1 MVPQTIRHAAR
12 KLLHAPTFTAAAVLT
27 LALGIGAT
35 TAMFSIV
42 YGVLLKPLPYADP
55 ARLMQVASTNDG
67 NPTAMSAMDFQDYRA
82 RNHSFTSIAAMD
94 FGPMNLTRNG
104 AVPTRLHVGRVSAS
118 FFDVLGVRAVQGR
131 TFAANEEQP
140 AGPKVV
146 VLSETVWR
154 DILGGD
160 SSLVGGTIT
169 LDGESYTVIGIVP
182 GWMSYPEHSE
192 AWVTLYHK
200 WELDPTNRGAHDL
213 MGIGR
218 LAPGVDAAQA
228 ERDLASVGR
237 QLAAEY
243 PETNAR
249 YSAGAW
255 PLRELMV
262 QNSRRALEA
271 LLAAVGFVLLVV
283 CANVANLQLAQA
295 AGRETEIAVR
305 TALGAARWQIVRQL
319 LTESVLLSA
328 AGTAAGVVI
337 ARWLVEAVR
346 AFGPSGLPRLDEV
359 TLDARVLAFAVGL
372 ALATGILFGLAP
384 AIHASRSDV
393 GSALRAGSR
402 GSGTLAARR
411 LRNTLVVLE
420 AALAVVLLVGA
431 GLFLRSFA
439 HLVGVDPGFRPD
451 RVTSATI
458 SLHGA
463 RYGMDKDVGAFAE
476 RLLAEVRAEP
486 GVTLAAIGFGRPLAQ
501 DHIITSF
508 EVRGWPPSTP
518 TNRRIVYV
526 RPVSDAY
533 FRVLGVPLVAGRG
546 FTAADRAHAPQVMIV
561 SREFV
566 RRYLHDESP
575 LGKFVTLGWDRDSME
590 WGSQLSAGGE
600 IVGVVPDMI
609 ESGRGASPVPF
620 VYLPFTQAPV
630 RDITVLVRSSLALPA
645 AKTELISA
653 GRAVDP
659 GLPVVDVTTMGGAL
673 SASVAQPRFYLVL
686 LAAFGLLGLLLAAL
700 GIYGVI
706 SYGVS
711 ARVREIGIRL
721 ALGATRRRVM
731 GLTMR
736 QGVVL
741 ALTGVPIGIAA
752 AWSLS
757 RYVATLL
764 FETPTA
770 DWVTFVSVSA
780 VLLGAAALASYIPA
794 RRAALI
800 DPAVAMRSE

>member
-82 RNHSFTSIAAMD
+82 RNHSLASMAAMD
-94 FGPMNLTRNG
+94 FGHMNLTRNG

-140 AGPKVV
+140 AGAKVV

-160 SSLVGGTIT
+160 SSLVGGTIP
-169 LDGESYTVIGIVP
+169 LDGEPYTVIGIVP

-200 WELDPTNRGAHDL
+200 WELDPGNRGAHDL

-218 LAPGVDAAQA
+218 PAPGVDAAQA
-228 ERDLASVGR
+228 ERDLATVGR
-237 QLAAEY
+237 QLAVEY

-359 TLDARVLAFAVGL
+359 M
-372 ALATGILFGLAP
+372 
-384 AIHASRSDV
+384 
-393 GSALRAGSR
+393 
-402 GSGTLAARR
+402 RR
-411 LRNTLVVLE
+411 
-420 AALAVVLLVGA
+420 
-431 GLFLRSFA
+431 
-439 HLVGVDPGFRPD
+439 
-451 RVTSATI
+451 
-458 SLHGA
+458 
-463 RYGMDKDVGAFAE
+463 
-476 RLLAEVRAEP
+476 
-486 GVTLAAIGFGRPLAQ
+486 
-501 DHIITSF
+501 
-508 EVRGWPPSTP
+508 
-518 TNRRIVYV
+518 
-526 RPVSDAY
+526 
-533 FRVLGVPLVAGRG
+533 
-546 FTAADRAHAPQVMIV
+546 
-561 SREFV
+561 
-566 RRYLHDESP
+566 
-575 LGKFVTLGWDRDSME
+575 
-590 WGSQLSAGGE
+590 
-600 IVGVVPDMI
+600 
-609 ESGRGASPVPF
+609 
-620 VYLPFTQAPV
+620 
-630 RDITVLVRSSLALPA
+630 
-645 AKTELISA
+645 
-653 GRAVDP
+653 
-659 GLPVVDVTTMGGAL
+659 
-673 SASVAQPRFYLVL
+673 
-686 LAAFGLLGLLLAAL
+686 
-700 GIYGVI
+700 
-706 SYGVS
+706 
-711 ARVREIGIRL
+711 
-721 ALGATRRRVM
+721 
-731 GLTMR
+731 
-736 QGVVL
+736 
-741 ALTGVPIGIAA
+741 
-752 AWSLS
+752 
-757 RYVATLL
+757 
-764 FETPTA
+764 
-770 DWVTFVSVSA
+770 
-780 VLLGAAALASYIPA
+780 
-794 RRAALI
+794 
-800 DPAVAMRSE
+800 